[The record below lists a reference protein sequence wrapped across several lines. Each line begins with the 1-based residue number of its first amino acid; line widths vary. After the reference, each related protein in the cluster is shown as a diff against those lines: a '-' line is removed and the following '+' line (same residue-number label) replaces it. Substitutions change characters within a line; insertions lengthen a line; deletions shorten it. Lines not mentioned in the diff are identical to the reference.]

1 MGVIAIA
8 ANPASGRDIRR
19 LVSHATVYDN
29 REKANIVER
38 IILAAYQMGHHTSC
52 IMPDSYG
59 FGVRINRRLVEDLLE
74 LESPLLEQLEDSP

>member
-29 REKANIVER
+29 R
-38 IILAAYQMGHHTSC
+38 
-52 IMPDSYG
+52 
-59 FGVRINRRLVEDLLE
+59 
-74 LESPLLEQLEDSP
+74 